1 MSESCSQSVRPSPSS
16 SQLAVMSCHDYYP
29 PLTFSLPASDNGCRY
44 IYTVISPKSGHHKLN
59 PKLLYSTHLGFS
71 FFSPEH
77 HFCIWVC
84 VILPLHIFCCMYY
97 DLQQAST
104 LRCTIWGPFH
114 FIVCILCYFL
124 LILLARQLTN
134 WQHETHRLTR
144 WKSAFHQV
152 TTFATKAWVALNS
165 RILAQLNFSTAAN
178 GLHFISAM
186 PFFWTYTELL
196 VQDF

>member
-1 MSESCSQSVRPSPSS
+1 MNFKKIFPTCPLENFLIPNISDRYKIPQIYLLKLQWNLHNNQFKDNMTIACSHNLMSESCSQSVRPSPSS
-16 SQLAVMSCHDYYP
+16 SQLAVMSCHNYYP
-29 PLTFSLPASDNGCRY
+29 PLTSSLPAPDNGCRY
-44 IYTVISPKSGHHKLN
+44 AYIVISPKSGHHTLN

-114 FIVCILCYFL
+114 FIVCIFSYFL
-124 LILLARQLTN
+124 LFLLAQQLT
-134 WQHETHRLTR
+134 
-144 WKSAFHQV
+144 
-152 TTFATKAWVALNS
+152 
-165 RILAQLNFSTAAN
+165 
-178 GLHFISAM
+178 
-186 PFFWTYTELL
+186 
-196 VQDF
+196 D